1 MRLIDLKENDEAVV
15 VNLIDKSNTFLKRVE
30 AMGLKKGE
38 RLKVEKIIGRNIIV
52 SLEGRKIALD
62 KSLAEKIEVEK

>member
-1 MRLIDLKENDEAVV
+1 MRLTELKENDEAVV
-15 VNLIDKSNTFLKRVE
+15 KNILDKSNAFLKRIQ

-38 RLKVEKIIGRNIIV
+38 KIKVERIIGRNVVVI
-52 SLEGRKIALD
+52 LEGRKIAID